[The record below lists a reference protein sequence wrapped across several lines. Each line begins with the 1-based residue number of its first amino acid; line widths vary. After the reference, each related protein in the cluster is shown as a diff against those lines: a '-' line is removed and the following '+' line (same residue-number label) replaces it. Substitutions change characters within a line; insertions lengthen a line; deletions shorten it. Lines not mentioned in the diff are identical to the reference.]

1 MFAHELKGTQI
12 FIAQAGECEYK
23 MSIWTVMHW
32 LQQVY
37 SKSEGSMGD
46 YTGKFFSSAVVPDSF
61 NAQKALSLYSVLSAS
76 PFCSI
81 PFLSLSYNSQVL
93 WAWTKTQGNLKNK
106 KINYRLTTYHISIIA
121 TAHWCYQAFMKSHI
135 WDNSISSLLW
145 NYGNVHYI
153 FYFRNSAD
161 LDILYLV
168 SYRHWCIRWFRVYM
182 LCICLKYLW
191 QVDIF
196 ELVI

>member
-1 MFAHELKGTQI
+1 MFAHELQGTQI

-37 SKSEGSMGD
+37 SKSECSMGD

-61 NAQKALSLYSVLSAS
+61 NAQKALSLYRVLSAS

-81 PFLSLSYNSQVL
+81 PFLSLSCNSPQAL

-106 KINYRLTTYHISIIA
+106 KIITGWPLIIFLSLQQPIDVNK
-121 TAHWCYQAFMKSHI
+121 HLWSHI
-135 WDNSISSLLW
+135 FETTVFQACCGITGM
-145 NYGNVHYI
+145 YRMYI
-153 FYFRNSAD
+153 FFLFQKFSRPG
-161 LDILYLV
+161 
-168 SYRHWCIRWFRVYM
+168 HF
-182 LCICLKYLW
+182 
-191 QVDIF
+191 IF
-196 ELVI
+196 GFI